1 MKHRDT
7 EYGMGDGQNLRGEG
21 LPVPHPPSLIPRL
34 RVLLVT
40 YYFPPSGGAGVQ
52 RPLKWTRYLPAAGI
66 EPVVLTVRE
75 GAYPHLDAGMM
86 ADIPPGTEVH
96 RTRAPDPFGL
106 YGRLTGRS
114 RDAAVAART
123 GHVGQSERASERA
136 SRWVRAN
143 VFVPDARV
151 GWVPFARAEAFY
163 RHRQRPFDAV
173 ITTGPPHSA
182 HLVGLALRRR
192 GVPWLADFRDPWTQI
207 HYTGALGRTRTAERL
222 DRALERRVLT
232 TADAVVTVSDPLRR
246 DLLELAPGARIEVVR
261 NGFDPADFPAP
272 PPPVRADR
280 FEVAYVGSLYDV
292 PHALFD
298 AVARLK
304 GREEDVLLR
313 FVGSVPEGFEA
324 AAEARGIANRV
335 AVEPAVPHA
344 EAVEVMRRAALL
356 LLTIEPWSYAAGVVP
371 GKTFEYLASA
381 RPVLGIGP
389 PDGEAAQIL
398 ERTGAGTMLP
408 NDDADGIVETL
419 RAHRAAWAA
428 GHPEAGAD
436 QSASADYAR
445 PTQAAHVAA
454 ILRSIR

>member
-1 MKHRDT
+1 M
-7 EYGMGDGQNLRGEG
+7 
-21 LPVPHPPSLIPRL
+21 PPL

-52 RPLKWTRYLPAAGI
+52 RPLKWTRYLPAAGV
-66 EPVVLTVRE
+66 EPVVLTVRA
-75 GAYPHLDAGMM
+75 GAYPHLDVGML
-86 ADIPPGTEVH
+86 ADIPEGTEVH

-114 RDAAVAART
+114 RDAAVAVRT
-123 GHVGQSERASERA
+123 GHVGTGESAAERA

-151 GWVPFARAEAFY
+151 GWVPFARAEAFL

-173 ITTGPPHSA
+173 VTTGPPHSV
-182 HLVGLALRRR
+182 HLVGLALRGA

-207 HYTGALGRTRTAERL
+207 HYTGALGRTRLAERL

-232 TADAVVTVSDPLRR
+232 AADAVVTVSDPLRR
-246 DLLELAPGARIEVVR
+246 DLLAVAPGARIETVR
-261 NGFDPADFPAP
+261 NGFDPADFSDP

-292 PHALFD
+292 PHALFG
-298 AVARLK
+298 AAARMK
-304 GREEDVLLR
+304 ERGEDVLLR
-313 FVGSVPEGFEA
+313 FVGSVPEGVEEA
-324 AAEARGIANRV
+324 AAARGIADLV
-335 AVEPAVPHA
+335 TVEPAVPHTA
-344 EAVEVMRRAALL
+344 AVDVMRRASLL

-371 GKTFEYLASA
+371 GKTFEYLAA
-381 RPVLGIGP
+381 GRPVLGIGP

-398 ERTGAGTMLP
+398 ERAGAGRMLAH
-408 NDDADGIVETL
+408 DDADGVLEAL
-419 RAHRAAWAA
+419 RSHRAAWAA
-428 GHPEAGAD
+428 GRPGSGAD
-436 QSASADYAR
+436 PDAIAEYAR
-445 PTQAAHVAA
+445 PAQAARVAD